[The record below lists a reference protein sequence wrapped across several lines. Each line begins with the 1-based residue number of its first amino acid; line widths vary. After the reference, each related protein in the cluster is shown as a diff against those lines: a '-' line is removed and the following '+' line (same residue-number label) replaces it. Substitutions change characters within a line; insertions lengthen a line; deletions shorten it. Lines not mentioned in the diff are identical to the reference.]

1 MKLGPKYK
9 IARRLGAPI
18 FEKTQTQKYALSL
31 SKKEKN
37 GKVPQRPK
45 SEFGKQLIEKQKAR
59 FSYGITEKQFAKY
72 VKNALRTPEPLQTL
86 FKSLELRLDNILY
99 RSGFAKT
106 RAQGRQI
113 AAHGHAVVDG
123 VRVTIPS
130 MKLLPDAEVTVRAG
144 SSQSPLFADMEERS
158 TTVTVPAWLAVNGAK
173 KETKVVGLPVYTPGE
188 NVFDLSAVLEFYSR
202 S

>member
-1 MKLGPKYK
+1 MKIGPKYK

-18 FEKTQTQKYALSL
+18 FEKTQTQKYAISL
-31 SKKEKN
+31 SRKEKN

-45 SEFGKQLIEKQKAR
+45 SEFGRQLIEKQKAR

-72 VKNALRTPEPLQTL
+72 VKEAIRSAEPLQAL
-86 FKSLELRLDNILY
+86 YQSLELRLDNILY

-113 AAHGHAVVDG
+113 AAHGHALVNG
-123 VRVTIPS
+123 KRVTIPS
-130 MKLLPDAEVTVRAG
+130 MKLAVGKELAVRTA
-144 SSQSPLFADMEERS
+144 STQSPLFGEVEERMK
-158 TTVTVPAWLAVNGAK
+158 TVTVPAWITVNGAK
-173 KETKVVGLPVYTPGE
+173 REAKVVGFPVYAPGE

>member
-1 MKLGPKYK
+1 MKIGPKYK

-18 FEKTQTQKYALSL
+18 FEKTQSQKYALSL
-31 SKKEKN
+31 SRKEKN

-45 SEFGKQLIEKQKAR
+45 SEFGRQLVEKQKAR
-59 FSYGITEKQFAKY
+59 FSYGISEKQFAKY
-72 VKNALRTPEPLQTL
+72 VKEAVRSGEPLQKL
-86 FKSLELRLDNILY
+86 FQSLEFRLDNILY

-123 VRVTIPS
+123 KRVTIPS
-130 MKLLPDAEVTVRAG
+130 MKLVPDTVVTVREG
-144 SSQSPLFADMEERS
+144 SASSPLFGEVEERMKA
-158 TTVTVPAWLAVNGAK
+158 VTVPPWITVNGAK
-173 KETKVVGLPVYTPGE
+173 KEAKVIGIPVYTPGE
-188 NVFDLSAVLEFYSR
+188 IIFDLIVVLEFYSR

>member
-31 SKKEKN
+31 SRKEKN
-37 GKVPQRPK
+37 GKVPQKPK
-45 SEFGKQLIEKQKAR
+45 SEFGRQLIEKQKAR

-72 VKNALRTPEPLQTL
+72 VKNALHTPEPLQSL

-113 AAHGHAVVDG
+113 AAHGHAMVDG
-123 VRVTIPS
+123 GRVTIPS
-130 MKLLPDAEVTVRAG
+130 MRLAPEKTVSVRAG
-144 SSQSPLFADMEERS
+144 SAQSPLFGEVEERMK
-158 TTVTVPAWLAVNGAK
+158 TVTVPAWITVNGAK
-173 KETKVVGLPVYTPGE
+173 KEAKVVGSPVYTPGE